1 MKKRWLVLS
10 LIACAFILGGCAP
23 RNANND
29 GAVPPTESTDNSD
42 NSNSSNNP
50 NNSNNSNNQNN
61 SNNSN
66 NSNNNSRPGGGGMNG
81 GGMTGGTNKNNDAEL
96 QAMISE
102 IAGLFEVKS
111 YTDSQTNLT
120 LPYNLYLPAE
130 YSADKH
136 YPLVVFIGDMTTVGT
151 NCEKPLKQ
159 GWGGLIWAK
168 EEEQS
173 KHECIV
179 AVPVYPQTI
188 LDDRNGYEMTDYV
201 ELTPRLI
208 KNIAENYAVDKDRIY
223 GTGQSMGAM
232 TTLYLAATHTDLYA
246 AVMIV
251 DGQWDISALKGIE
264 SQKMIYFAAGGDTS
278 ALNGQ
283 NEVKEMLDSNGV
295 HYGSVENIDA
305 QSWKT
310 TSNEAIAQMLEEGNS
325 LNFVTWTAGTV
336 LAGSSSSG
344 GTAEHMASFDY
355 AYKISAARDW
365 LFKQSK

>member
-1 MKKRWLVLS
+1 MKKHLLILPLLS
-10 LIACAFILGGCAP
+10 LAFIFGGCAT
-23 RNANND
+23 NND
-29 GAVPPTESTDNSD
+29 NNDVEVPPTENTENADDTN
-42 NSNSSNNP
+42 NSNSSNNT
-50 NNSNNSNNQNN
+50 
-61 SNNSN
+61 
-66 NSNNNSRPGGGGMNG
+66 NNNSRPGGGMMG
-81 GGMTGGTNKNNDAEL
+81 GGMMGGSNKNNDAEL
-96 QAMISE
+96 QTMISDVM
-102 IAGLFEVKS
+102 GSFEVKS

-120 LPYNLYLPAE
+120 LSYNLYLPAD
-130 YSADKH
+130 YSTDKK

-151 NCEKPLKQ
+151 NTEKPLKQ
-159 GWGGLIWAK
+159 GWGGLIWATEK
-168 EEEQS
+168 EQA

-179 AVPVYPQTI
+179 AVPVYPKTI

-208 KNIAENYAVDKDRIY
+208 NSIAENYAVDEDRIY

-264 SQKMIYFAAGGDTS
+264 SQKMIYFAAGGDVS

-283 NEVKEMLDSNGV
+283 NQVKAMMDSDGV
-295 HYGSVENIDA
+295 HYGSVENLDA
-305 QSWKT
+305 QKWET
-310 TSNEAIAQMLEEGNS
+310 TSNEAIAQMLEAGNA

-336 LAGSSSSG
+336 LGSSSSSG

-365 LFKQSK
+365 IFKQSK